1 LQFSQIIGNQ
11 WLREIMS
18 NFKKQAIKVQ
28 GLQII
33 DAFLVW
39 CGFALA
45 YVVRDPVMLGLN
57 AVLKLLGFPLVID
70 VLGTMGDISAL
81 LVVIVP
87 FTPLVLELTGFYRD
101 PLHTSV
107 VRSVARVLTA
117 VALMVCAVGLLSLFF
132 KINASS
138 RSILIIAAG
147 LIALLLL
154 CRFVLMRSYWRG
166 KSKREK
172 IKESIVL
179 AGEPMEVERLFAS
192 MQQDETMRWR
202 VVGRYDLASEK
213 WEDFQRLLHDEAV
226 ERVIFA
232 AKHSEFDKIAT
243 AVEMCEVRGIEA
255 WISANFMQTQVAR
268 PSFDSIQ
275 GNPMLVLR
283 STPDLSWEL
292 LCKGLMDRVGAALA
306 ILISLP
312 FWFVVALVIK
322 IQSPGPV
329 FYRQERAGRY
339 GKPFWMWKFRTMIV
353 DADKK
358 LEELKQQAGNQMSGP
373 VFKLENDPRIFPFGR
388 FLRKFSID
396 EFPQFMNVL
405 MGEMSLVGPRPMAM
419 YELPNI
425 ERSEHRRKLSV
436 KPGLT
441 CIWQVSGRNQITSFE
456 EWVDLDLK
464 YIDNWSLW
472 LDIKLLVQTIP
483 AVLFARGAK

>member
-1 LQFSQIIGNQ
+1 
-11 WLREIMS
+11 MS
-18 NFKKQAIKVQ
+18 SYKKQAIKIQ

-33 DAFLVW
+33 DALLVW

-45 YVVRDPVMLGLN
+45 YEVRDPVMQGVN
-57 AVLKLLGFPLVID
+57 AVLKLLGYPLMLDTV
-70 VLGTMGDISAL
+70 GTMGDISSL

-87 FTPLVLELTGFYRD
+87 FTPLVLELTGFYRN

-138 RSILIIAAG
+138 RSVLIIAAG
-147 LIALLLL
+147 IIALLLL
-154 CRFVLMRSYWRG
+154 CRFVLIRSYWRG

-179 AGEPMEVERLFAS
+179 AGQPQEVEKLWES
-192 MQQDETMRWR
+192 LQKSESTRWK
-202 VVGRYDLASEK
+202 VVGRYDLGSDRWDE
-213 WEDFQRLLHDEAV
+213 FQQLLHDEAV

-232 AKHSEFDKIAT
+232 TKHSDFDKIAT

-268 PSFDSIQ
+268 PSFDSIE

-283 STPDLSWEL
+283 STPDFSWEL
-292 LCKGLMDRVGAALA
+292 LMKGLMDRAGALFV
-306 ILISLP
+306 LTISLP
-312 FWFVVALVIK
+312 LWLLVAVAIK

-339 GKPFWMWKFRTMIV
+339 GKPFWMWKFRTMV
-353 DADKK
+353 VNAEQK
-358 LEELKQQAGNQMSGP
+358 LEEIKQQAGNQMSGP
-373 VFKLENDPRIFPFGR
+373 VFKLEHDPRIFPIGR
-388 FLRKFSID
+388 LLRKFSID
-396 EFPQFMNVL
+396 ELPQLINVL
-405 MGEMSLVGPRPMAM
+405 VGEMSLVGPRPMAM
-419 YELPNI
+419 YELPKI

-441 CIWQVSGRNQITSFE
+441 CIWQVSGRNQITSFDD
-456 EWVDLDLK
+456 WVALDLQ

-472 LDIKLLVQTIP
+472 LDIKLLVLTIP
-483 AVLFARGAK
+483 AVIFARGAK